1 MIGAMSDTVLIV
13 DDEESVRRTFLEW
26 LVSSGLNAK
35 VFVAADAESALRI
48 ANEQPLDLAILDWNL
63 GSGSD
68 GLKLLEDLVEFRP
81 DLVAI
86 LVTGFAHQA
95 TPLDALR
102 MGVRDY
108 LDKNQDLTRETFV
121 RSVSHQLDRI
131 HPTKRQRELNYS
143 LAEFREA
150 IEGVLPIIR
159 TSAAFNDPVPLP
171 EAVKS
176 LLRFL
181 IRVTGASDGVLFVR
195 HLSANGTET
204 TAAYANTGE
213 ALSPPA
219 VPFANSLAASVVSH
233 QEPMLIQGESL
244 QNDSGVELMAF
255 ERGRRAILA
264 APLPVGGGTSVVL
277 ELFDKPAPGFTDDD
291 RRLLASSAEIGADLL
306 RQALAERQTHRLLFD
321 AVDAALKATS
331 GVTDLLNGSGE
342 QSRED
347 ILKCL
352 REGLDD
358 DAHAIA
364 SPDTTLQLVE
374 AVRALAVRHGSLAID
389 HCIRTVQDLRKLLD
403 GMTGLPPV

>member
-1 MIGAMSDTVLIV
+1 MSDTVLIV

-121 RSVSHQLDRI
+121 QSVAHQLDGI
-131 HPTKRQRELNYS
+131 HPTKRQRELNQT

-171 EAVKS
+171 EAIKS

-181 IRVTGASDGVLFVR
+181 IQVTGATDGVLFVR
-195 HLSANGTET
+195 HLSASGTET
-204 TAAYANTGE
+204 CAAYGRTGE
-213 ALSPPA
+213 ALAMPTVQFSH
-219 VPFANSLAASVVSH
+219 SLAASVVSH
-233 QEPMLIQGESL
+233 QEPMVIQGDAL
-244 QNDSGVELMAF
+244 QNDSSVELMEF
-255 ERGRRAILA
+255 ERGRQAILA
-264 APLPVGGGTSVVL
+264 TPLSVGPGISVVL
-277 ELFDKPAPGFTDDD
+277 ELFDKPAPGFTDAD
-291 RRLLASSAEIGADLL
+291 RALLISSEEIGADLL

-331 GVTDLLNGSGE
+331 GVTDLLSGSRE

-347 ILKCL
+347 ILQRL
-352 REGLDD
+352 REGMDD
-358 DAHAIA
+358 DANAIA

-374 AVRALAVRHGSLAID
+374 AVRALALRHGSLAID
-389 HCIRTVQDLRKLLD
+389 YCIHIVQDLRKLLD
-403 GMTGLPPV
+403 GMTGLPPL